1 MRDHPVILRRLR
13 LSYGRRAVSFVARAV
28 AVLGMSF
35 AAAFGFLAVMTN
47 PATTYDPYLFSVG
60 TAALFGAACGAAAL
74 MFGSNR
80 GLKHEMA
87 KLRECAEDLA
97 DRNWELREAE
107 ERAKSFLAAQGDVI
121 VRRDG
126 DGRISYV
133 NDAFGALAALP
144 RDELIGNTFA
154 LTVLEQGDTALAPDG
169 TRIHDQ
175 KIATAAGPRW
185 IAWREG

>member
-13 LSYGRRAVSFVARAV
+13 LSYGRRVLTFIVRAI
-28 AVLGMSF
+28 ALLAMSF
-35 AAAFGFLAVMTN
+35 AAAFGFLSVMQN
-47 PATTYDPYLFSVG
+47 PATNYDPYLFSVG

-74 MFGSNR
+74 LVGITR
-80 GLKHEMA
+80 RLKHELTA
-87 KLRECAEDLA
+87 VRECAEDLA

-133 NDAFGALAALP
+133 NDAFGVLAARP
-144 RDELIGNTFA
+144 RDQLIGNIFA
-154 LTVLEQGDTALAPDG
+154 
-169 TRIHDQ
+169 
-175 KIATAAGPRW
+175 
-185 IAWREG
+185 